1 MALVES
7 VPIEGF
13 KVYGIQQSDY
23 TVKGVPNCDYA
34 KAVSVA
40 MFQETGAIETETNA
54 YAAVLK
60 ARQKK
65 LEELGWAL
73 SVIVEALAS
82 MESESQKSTDLSVH
96 DPDLATAAGILNKYR
111 RESNNEMILELNL
124 EDGEVRVARESA
136 TKAQSALQYEIDFE
150 TNEMQQDMVT
160 MQSLVSKRDNSF
172 STAAA
177 LIEKSNSTADAIIGN
192 ME

>member
-7 VPIEGF
+7 APIEGF

-34 KAVSVA
+34 KAVSTA
-40 MFQETGAIETETNA
+40 MFQETGAIESETNA
-54 YAAVLK
+54 YASVLK

-65 LEELGWAL
+65 LEELGRAL
-73 SVIVEALAS
+73 SVIVEALSS
-82 MESESQKSTDLSVH
+82 MDTDAPQSDDLSSP
-96 DPDLATAAGILNKYR
+96 DPDLIAAAAILDKYR
-111 RESNNEMILELNL
+111 RDTNEDMILHLVT
-124 EDGEVRVARESA
+124 EDGETRVARESA

-172 STAAA
+172 STASA
-177 LIEKSNSTADAIIGN
+177 LIEKSNSTASAIIAN